1 MKIKTNPLA
10 VKDIEEIALRVRQE
24 FNISEDTFFPII
36 DILEQLNNEGKL
48 NLEVCEDS
56 FLVDEYA
63 NYNPLTNTI
72 TVKESVY
79 NESYSDIYRS
89 NFTLAHEFF
98 HYIQTKVLKFI
109 FIEVDECKNYMD
121 IEWQANEF
129 AAQLLIP
136 TKALTLEVADIVSI
150 YHVSEEAAYYRKYK
164 LKKRSK

>member
-1 MKIKTNPLA
+1 MKTKTNPLA

-98 HYIQTKVLKFI
+98 HYIQTQVLKFT
-109 FIEVDECKNYMD
+109 FIEFQGVVSSPLPFSGRWRGGQGKSGEKNDRRMR
-121 IEWQANEF
+121 F
-129 AAQLLIP
+129 G
-136 TKALTLEVADIVSI
+136 
-150 YHVSEEAAYYRKYK
+150 
-164 LKKRSK
+164 KR